1 MKILIA
7 EDEQRTRQGMC
18 RLIRSLGDEYEIV
31 GQASNGQLALEMILQ
46 LHPDVVFVDIKMP
59 FLDGLSMVRA
69 VRAHGLQTEFIVV
82 SAYADF
88 GLAQQSIS
96 LDVAG
101 YLLKPLTR
109 EEAETVLK
117 KVAGRLE
124 GRRRYPAAQA
134 SGLRERYPDIH
145 PLIAKALDI
154 IESGYAGK
162 ISQKEL
168 AAELGISP
176 EYFSYLFAK
185 NINENFSSFLR
196 NWRIEQARRLYQTG
210 ECSRKDVPYRVGF
223 SDTKYFNKV
232 FREVTGKT
240 PAEYLSES

>member
-1 MKILIA
+1 MKILVA

-18 RLIRSLGDEYEIV
+18 SLIRSLGNEYEIV
-31 GQASNGQLALEMILQ
+31 GQASNGQLAFEMIQQ
-46 LHPDVVFVDIKMP
+46 LRPDVVFVDIKMP
-59 FLDGLSMVRA
+59 FLDGLSMVQA
-69 VRAHGLQTEFIVV
+69 VRAHGLQTEFVVV

-88 GLAQQSIS
+88 GFAQQSIS

-109 EEAETVLK
+109 AEAEAVLK
-117 KVAGRLE
+117 KVAGRIE
-124 GRRRYPAAQA
+124 ERRRYPAGQA

-168 AAELGISP
+168 AAKLGISP
-176 EYFSYLFAK
+176 EYFSYLFTK

-196 NWRIEQARRLYQTG
+196 SWRIEQARRLYQSG
-210 ECSRKDVPYRVGF
+210 ECSRKEVPYRVGF

-240 PAEYLSES
+240 PAEYLKES